1 MWRRRCPLTSP
12 VTKSS
17 LHTDLVGVGWRM
29 WGSAGGGSGVQFG
42 TLMKEDKNGKDW
54 GKRVGAGTRDWSGR
68 KGNQGAGV
76 LRVSCKH
83 RAGRACLPGMREV
96 QGCLSACTEN
106 LRPWKAG
113 LGCGGEQKTND
124 KNKSSPG
131 RMYLLSTSCVCRK

>member
-29 WGSAGGGSGVQFG
+29 WGSAGGGSRVQFG

-54 GKRVGAGTRDWSGR
+54 GKRVGAGTRAWSGR

-83 RAGRACLPGMREV
+83 RAGRAAVGRVLACL
-96 QGCLSACTEN
+96 ACVKFKVVSQPARRT
-106 LRPWKAG
+106 
-113 LGCGGEQKTND
+113 
-124 KNKSSPG
+124 
-131 RMYLLSTSCVCRK
+131 